1 MAREWSVRLV
11 GENGMEIRRDYSE
24 DEQGFVNIEGDVL
37 VNTEGQVLGQFSTVT
52 DVGELTL
59 SKNEPPR
66 RTVIGAYQPDLPL
79 LPDGTKAGW
88 LAPSACPCPTC
99 RKLIREGTT
108 MERDQVA
115 RIAADIGSSLMP
127 DNSQWMNRF
136 TIESTSSSRT
146 YTVAQRRS
154 DGVWGCSC
162 PAWINRRHCKH
173 LVDIL
178 ERLAKLT
185 EFDVT
190 DPAVLDML
198 RSARTTYLD
207 LDSEYRIPSRF
218 RTAQPTTR
226 HIDL

>member
-1 MAREWSVRLV
+1 MASEWSYELV
-11 GENGMEIRRDYSE
+11 NGDGMVIRRDYSE
-24 DEQGFVNIEGDVL
+24 DGQGFVTIEGESL
-37 VNTEGQVLGQFSTVT
+37 VKAEGVVMTGYVVT
-52 DVGELTL
+52 DVGELRF
-59 SKNEPPR
+59 SKNEPPE
-66 RTVIGAYQPDLPL
+66 RTIIGAYRPDAPPI
-79 LPDGTKAGW
+79 LPDGTMEWVTAKR
-88 LAPSACPCPTC
+88 CPCPTC